1 MSLSHTL
8 YILAASII
16 IPSIVGLI
24 LYRKLLGPAKLVTLL
39 LALGMLTES
48 VMIYLSAKKVNNL
61 FTVHFYAIVEIILLS
76 LLFHKQATNKIVK
89 LVIILSGTSL
99 LAFAIIYAS
108 MGNNISEFNS
118 LPRAIECLYF
128 SLLSCWLFYEM
139 ADYTK
144 PVHKSDYIFIGT
156 IMFYFSSCFLIFAF
170 NKYMIQATETL
181 ITMIVAHS
189 LVNAFCNLAYTAGI
203 WIASK

>member
-1 MSLSHTL
+1 MSLTHTL
-8 YILAASII
+8 YILAATII
-16 IPSIVGLI
+16 IPSLVGLI
-24 LYRKLLGPAKLVTLL
+24 LFKKLLGSAKLITLL
-39 LALGMLTES
+39 LALGMLTEGT
-48 VMIYLSAKKVNNL
+48 MIYLSVKKMNNL

-76 LLFHKQATNKIVK
+76 LLFHRLVANKIVK
-89 LVIILSGTSL
+89 LVIILLGTSL

-108 MGNNISEFNS
+108 LGNNISEFNS
-118 LPRAIECLYF
+118 LPRAVECLYF

-139 ADYTK
+139 ADYAK

-170 NKYMIQATETL
+170 NKYMTQATETL
-181 ITMIVAHS
+181 IAMIVAHS

-203 WIASK
+203 WTASK